1 MDNIITVQPKEKKKG
16 FSNENLYINKNL
28 ISQETV
34 FERITDAKKKNEK
47 NSLVLNNYCES
58 YSNYFKTKNKND
70 FVLNDV
76 ELLEFQQ
83 LDLKK
88 TERYLDYRYKYK
100 NFPNKNKIED
110 YPPCVQI
117 EPTSVCNY
125 RCVMC
130 YQIDKSFSRK
140 SHGFMGNMSLELF
153 KDIIDEIEGNIE
165 AVTLASRGEPLLN
178 PKINEMLQ
186 HCGDKFL
193 ALKLNTNASMLNE
206 EKIHSIL
213 SSGLNTIVFSIDA
226 ADKKNYEKIRV
237 NGNFEKVL
245 ENIENFYLIKKKHYS
260 KNKIITRIS
269 GVKINEEQGIDD
281 MKKQWKKYADVVAF
295 TNYTPWQSS
304 YENDE
309 NDITTPCSEL
319 WRRFFVWWDGKMNP
333 CDFDY
338 KSLLSLG
345 TYSKNN
351 LNIKKVW
358 KSDSYTKLREAHVN
372 KNRKNYEPCT
382 RCIMT

>member
-245 ENIENFYLIKKKHYS
+245 ENIENFHLIKKKHYS